1 MFPTFSCLR
10 FCALLECAL
19 RLHLD
24 ACAKVTEPVFKSEK
38 YHRVLWIP
46 VRNEMRLFLIP
57 QFSGPLV
64 HLQRLYAF
72 WRLYAFTVMGD
83 VN

>member
-24 ACAKVTEPVFKSEK
+24 TCAKVTEPVFKSEK

-57 QFSGPLV
+57 QSFPDLLYIYRDFTHFGDFT
-64 HLQRLYAF
+64 HLL
-72 WRLYAFTVMGD
+72 
-83 VN
+83 